1 MQIESSTLKTAA
13 SGICTVSDGIIYE
26 VNTLYGNK
34 TRVGVTDTKYNELK
48 ELADG
53 YYQKLVELGAITPPK
68 TPEQIQQ
75 ETMQIMAGLMEQMK
89 NMQAE
94 MEALKHERTNDGKD
108 VRDEPTEHC
117 ETVSSMGAS
126 ATCVTRSKQPRG
138 RTKGD

>member
-1 MQIESSTLKTAA
+1 MQIESSTLKTTA
-13 SGICTVSDGIIYE
+13 SGICTVCDGVIYE

-75 ETMQIMAGLMEQMK
+75 ETMQIMSGLMEQMK
-89 NMQAE
+89 SMQAE
-94 MEALKHERTNDGKD
+94 MEALKHERTDYGKD
-108 VRDEPTEHC
+108 VRDEPTEHG
-117 ETVSSMGAS
+117 ETVSSMGTG